1 LSRFRIELGLLQT
14 GKLQILFIFVL
25 SKFYFIYYRGGS
37 IKPVTQLLLALRF
50 YASGSMQRTVSDF
63 TGVSTS
69 SGCRIIKRVSEAIA
83 SLRPNYIN
91 MYENVEEMNRS
102 AEKMY
107 HIARFPRV
115 IGATDCTLIK
125 IQSPGGND
133 AEIYRT
139 RKNFFGINVQTVSD
153 KDLYIRDI
161 VARWPGSSHDQT
173 IFNNSSLKQKF
184 EDGTFGSFMLVG
196 DSGYQLKPYLMTKL
210 QRVQTA
216 AENLYNESQIRTR
229 NVVERQ
235 YGVWKRRFP
244 VLQIGMRLKIA
255 TVLNIIVATAVLHN
269 LALIEN
275 EEIPEEWLEGIED
288 EENLE
293 NEGPPILENENAAQ
307 VRRLIINEHFARL

>member
-1 LSRFRIELGLLQT
+1 
-14 GKLQILFIFVL
+14 
-25 SKFYFIYYRGGS
+25 
-37 IKPVTQLLLALRF
+37 
-50 YASGSMQRTVSDF
+50 
-63 TGVSTS
+63 
-69 SGCRIIKRVSEAIA
+69 
-83 SLRPNYIN
+83 
-91 MYENVEEMNRS
+91 
-102 AEKMY
+102 
-107 HIARFPRV
+107 
-115 IGATDCTLIK
+115 
-125 IQSPGGND
+125 
-133 AEIYRT
+133 
-139 RKNFFGINVQTVSD
+139 
-153 KDLYIRDI
+153 
-161 VARWPGSSHDQT
+161 
-173 IFNNSSLKQKF
+173 
-184 EDGTFGSFMLVG
+184 MLVG